1 MKIHK
6 VQIVMFVSL
15 LLLWVI
21 LTSYIS
27 ELLKYALNIP
37 ETITTVTSY
46 ILLFMAMMKVVN
58 TKRDI

>member
-1 MKIHK
+1 MKINK

>member
-1 MKIHK
+1 MNK

-15 LLLWVI
+15 LLLWVM

-37 ETITTVTSY
+37 EIITTITSY